1 MLHLEP
7 ASVLFLSGPEFW
19 LPFAAE
25 SLLDCFQDHFV
36 WYPISWI
43 LQKSPE
49 TRPEQPGL
57 GPCAWLDLHP
67 SEAVGLAPSPFL
79 EEAVLA
85 VLLPSAVEEEE
96 ANAMSVES
104 ILDSTLFFY

>member
-7 ASVLFLSGPEFW
+7 ASVLFLSDPGFW

-25 SLLDCFQDHFV
+25 SLLDCFQAHFV
-36 WYPISWI
+36 WYPLSWI

-57 GPCAWLDLHP
+57 GPCAWLDSHP
-67 SEAVGLAPSPFL
+67 SEVVGLASSPFL
-79 EEAVLA
+79 EEA
-85 VLLPSAVEEEE
+85 VLLPSAVEEEV
-96 ANAMSVES
+96 AAMAVVS